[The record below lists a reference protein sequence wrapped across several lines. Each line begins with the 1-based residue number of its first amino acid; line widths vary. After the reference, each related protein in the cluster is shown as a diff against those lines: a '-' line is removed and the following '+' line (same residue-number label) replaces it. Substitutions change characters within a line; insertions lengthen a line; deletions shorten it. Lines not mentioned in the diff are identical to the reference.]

1 MDLVAYERPER
12 LVDELMA
19 SDRLDA
25 GKLGRNDERF
35 EMRVVG
41 TRNPD
46 VGVGKRGFDQAPD
59 LFWVHGW
66 DMLPEGSGRA
76 VYRERGGLPNGLWVL
91 CMILGPNR
99 APEWDDLI
107 RSTFGPRDSSTT
119 MMLGNTLELVA
130 GLLLL
135 IWGADRFVY
144 GAAASARN
152 LGVPPLLIG
161 MTVVGAATSAPE
173 LLVSVIAASRNE
185 PGLAIGNAIGSNIV
199 NIGLVLGCVA
209 LVRPIQLRSATLRRE
224 MPALL
229 AVSLLTVSLFLDS
242 RLSRVD
248 GLVMISGLV
257 IVLVWLARLGMRS
270 APTDPIKQEYE
281 AEIPVDVGMVRA
293 VVWLVVGLAM
303 LLFGAQLLVDGA
315 SDIARQLGVSEVVIG
330 ILLIA
335 FGTSLPELAVSLVST
350 LKGEY
355 GLAIGNIVGSN
366 IFNML
371 AVIGAAA
378 TITPLTLEPE
388 VLSLH
393 VFVMVAFTLVLFAMT
408 YDYDGKSELSRI
420 EGAALLAAFLAY
432 DTYVVL
438 QNVRMPH

>member
-1 MDLVAYERPER
+1 
-12 LVDELMA
+12 
-19 SDRLDA
+19 
-25 GKLGRNDERF
+25 
-35 EMRVVG
+35 
-41 TRNPD
+41 
-46 VGVGKRGFDQAPD
+46 
-59 LFWVHGW
+59 
-66 DMLPEGSGRA
+66 
-76 VYRERGGLPNGLWVL
+76 
-91 CMILGPNR
+91 
-99 APEWDDLI
+99 
-107 RSTFGPRDSSTT
+107 
-119 MMLGNTLELVA
+119 MLGNTLELIA

-161 MTVVGAATSAPE
+161 LTVVGAATSAPE
-173 LLVSVIAASRNE
+173 LLVAVIAAARNE

-209 LVRPIQLRSATLRRE
+209 IVRPIQLRSATLRRE

-257 IVLVWLARLGMRS
+257 IVLVWLARLSMRS

-281 AEIPVDVGMVRA
+281 AEIPVNVGMGRA
-293 VVWLVVGLAM
+293 VLWLVVGLAM
-303 LLFGAQLLVDGA
+303 LLLGAQLLVDGA
-315 SDIARQLGVSEVVIG
+315 SDVARQLGVSEVVIG

-335 FGTSLPELAVSLVST
+335 FGTSLPELAVSLISA

-378 TITPLTLEPE
+378 TISPLTLEPD

-408 YDYDGKSELSRI
+408 YDYEGKSELSRI
-420 EGAALLAAFLAY
+420 EGVALLAAFLAY